1 MVDFERL
8 GSFYLGREYDAATG
22 KASGDLVLYDSK
34 DLVTH
39 ALIVGMT
46 GSGKTGLGI
55 SLIEEAAIDGVPVI
69 VVDPKGDLTNLLL
82 TFPDLRP
89 EDFQPWASE
98 DEARRA
104 GKSVAEFAADQATR
118 WRKGLA
124 DWGEDGARIRKLKDA
139 ADFAIYTPGSTV
151 ATPVSVLRSFAKP
164 DLDDAE
170 LLRDRVQSTVSSL
183 LALAGIAADPVKG
196 REHILLS
203 TILLSA
209 WQAGESPDLATLIGR
224 VQEPPMSKIGVM
236 DIDSF
241 YPQKDRF
248 EFAMSIN
255 ALLASPGF
263 AVWTEGAPL
272 DVASYLRTPAGKPRV
287 SIFSIGHLDDSQR
300 MFFVTLLLNATIGWM
315 RSQSG
320 TSSLRAMFYM
330 DEIFGFF
337 PPVANPPSKP
347 PLLTL
352 LKQGRAAGL
361 GVVLATQNPV
371 DLDYKGLS
379 NIGTWWLGRLQTDR
393 DKARVLDGLEGAN
406 TGSFDRADVDKLLSS
421 LASRVFLMR
430 NVHEDGNVLFQS
442 RWALS
447 YLRGPLS
454 RDEIKRLAANQA
466 VSVPSA
472 PPASGSAPAVGATV
486 AAAAARAV
494 AAPGSPSSASGA
506 VVVSASSRPLL
517 PPDVPQYFTG
527 LVSASR
533 PLAPAVYGAAD
544 VRFTDTK
551 RGVDVT
557 RTVCYLTGVS
567 DGPVPVDWTVA
578 ERVET
583 APDQLQTEPPDG
595 ASYDVVPSPAAK
607 AKNYAAWSKQ
617 FSTWLSAHES
627 VELLMSPTTGEVSNP
642 DESERDFRGRLQ
654 HKGREVRDEEVERLR
669 KKYAPKQAALQEKL
683 RRAQQAVQRETEQAS
698 GAKLQTAISF
708 GATLVGALLGRK
720 AISASNVGRAT
731 TAARSVGRSMKESDD
746 IARAQETAGAMEAQ
760 IRELEDELA
769 AETAALQ
776 ASTDVVNEKLEPLVL
791 KPKRGNVAIKIVALV
806 WQ

>member
-1 MVDFERL
+1 MVDFEKL
-8 GSFYLGREYDAATG
+8 GAFYLGREYDAASS
-22 KASGDLVLYDSK
+22 KASDDLVLYDSK

-82 TFPDLRP
+82 TFPELRP
-89 EDFQPWASE
+89 EDFQPWVSE

-104 GKSVAEFAADQATR
+104 GTSVAEFAADQAAR
-118 WRKGLA
+118 WKKGLA
-124 DWGEDGARIRKLKDA
+124 DWGEDGARIAKLKDA
-139 ADFAIYTPGSTV
+139 ADFAIYTPGSTMG
-151 ATPVSVLRSFAKP
+151 TPVSVLRSFAKP

-170 LLRDRVQSTVSSL
+170 LLRDRVQTTVSSI
-183 LALAGIAADPVKG
+183 LALAGIDADPVKS

-203 TILLSA
+203 TILMAA

-224 VQEPPMSKIGVM
+224 VQQPPMTKIGVM

-263 AVWTEGAPL
+263 AIWTEGAPL
-272 DVASYLRTPAGKPRV
+272 DVASFLWTASGKPRV
-287 SIFSIGHLDDSQR
+287 SVFSIAHLDDSQR

-315 RSQSG
+315 RTQSG

-347 PLLTL
+347 PLLRL

-406 TGSFDRADVDKLLSS
+406 TGSFNREEVDKLLSS

-430 NVHEDGNVLFQS
+430 NVHEDGNLLFQS

-454 RDEIKRLAANQA
+454 RDEIKRLAAKQPPVA
-466 VSVPSA
+466 TRPADGSA
-472 PPASGSAPAVGATV
+472 SPPTAAPASEPRGGA
-486 AAAAARAV
+486 
-494 AAPGSPSSASGA
+494 
-506 VVVSASSRPLL
+506 VSASAGSAATPLAASASRPLL

-557 RTVCYLTGVS
+557 RTVCYMTGVS

-578 ERVET
+578 ERIET
-583 APDQLQTEPPDG
+583 GPDQLQTDPPDG
-595 ASYDVVPSPAAK
+595 ASYDVVPGSATK

-617 FSTWLSAHES
+617 FSTWLSSNES
-627 VELLMSPTTGEVSNP
+627 VELFMSPTTGEVSNA
-642 DESERDFRGRLQ
+642 DESERDFRARLQ
-654 HKGREVRDEEVERLR
+654 HKGREVRDDEVERLR

-683 RRAQQAVQRETEQAS
+683 RRAKQAVERESEQAS
-698 GAKLQTAISF
+698 GAKLQSAISF

-720 AISASNVGRAT
+720 AISAANVGRAT
-731 TAARSVGRSMKESDD
+731 TAARSVGRSMKESED
-746 IARAQETAGAMEAQ
+746 IERAQETVAALEVQAK
-760 IRELEDELA
+760 ELEDELA
-769 AETAALQ
+769 AETAALH
-776 ASTDVVNEKLEPLVL
+776 ASTDVVNERLETLVL
-791 KPKRGNVAIKIVALV
+791 KPKRGNVTIKVVALV

>member
-1 MVDFERL
+1 MVDFEKL
-8 GSFYLGREYDAATG
+8 GAFYLGREYDAAAGT
-22 KASGDLVLYDSK
+22 AAGDLVLYDSR

-89 EDFQPWASE
+89 EDFQPWVSE

-104 GKSVAEFAADQATR
+104 GRSVPEFAADQAAR
-118 WRKGLA
+118 WQTGLA
-124 DWGEDGARIRKLKDA
+124 DWGQDGARIRRLKDA
-139 ADFAIYTPGSTV
+139 ADFAVFTPGSTIG
-151 ATPVSVLRSFAKP
+151 TPVSVLRSFTKP

-170 LLRDRVQSTVSSL
+170 LVRDRVQSTVSSV
-183 LALAGIAADPVKG
+183 LALAGIDGEPVKS

-203 TILLSA
+203 TLLLAA

-224 VQEPPMSKIGVM
+224 VQQPPMATIGVM

-241 YPQKDRF
+241 FPQKDRF
-248 EFAMSIN
+248 EFAMAIN
-255 ALLASPGF
+255 SLLASPGF
-263 AVWTEGAPL
+263 AVWTEGVPL
-272 DVASYLRTPAGKPRV
+272 DAASFLRTASGKPRV
-287 SIFSIGHLDDSQR
+287 SIFSIAHLDDSQR
-300 MFFVTLLLNATIGWM
+300 MFFVTLLLNALIGWM
-315 RSQSG
+315 RTQSG

-406 TGSFDRADVDKLLSS
+406 TGSVNRDEIDALLSGLS
-421 LASRVFLMR
+421 SRVFLMR
-430 NVHEDGNVLFQS
+430 NVHEDGNILFQS

-454 RDEIKRLAANQA
+454 RDEVKRLAAGQLA
-466 VSVPSA
+466 RAGEPAAATATTAPRGVSAGA
-472 PPASGSAPAVGATV
+472 PVTATAPAAAP
-486 AAAAARAV
+486 AAAVLPATRT
-494 AAPGSPSSASGA
+494 
-506 VVVSASSRPLL
+506 LL

-527 LVSASR
+527 LVTATR
-533 PLAPAVYGAAD
+533 PLAPAIYGAAD
-544 VRFTDTK
+544 LRFTDA
-551 RGVDVT
+551 RRQVDVT
-557 RTVCYLTGVS
+557 RSVAYMTGVS

-578 ERVET
+578 ESVDV
-583 APDQLQTEPPDG
+583 APDQLQTVAPDG
-595 ASYDVVPSPAAK
+595 ATYDEVPGPATK
-607 AKNYAAWSKQ
+607 ARNYAAWSKQ
-617 FSTWLSAHES
+617 FSTWLSSNES
-627 VELLMSPTTGEVSNP
+627 IELMVSPTTGEVSKP
-642 DESERDFRGRLQ
+642 DESERDFRARL
-654 HKGREVRDEEVERLR
+654 HHAGREVRDDEIERLR

-683 RRAQQAVQRETEQAS
+683 RRARQAVEKETEQAS

-720 AISASNVGRAT
+720 AMSAANVGRAT
-731 TAARSVGRSMKESDD
+731 TAARSVGRTMKESED
-746 IARAQETAGAMEAQ
+746 IGRARENVATLEAQ
-760 IRELEDELA
+760 IAALDDELA
-769 AETAALQ
+769 AETAALHV
-776 ASTDVVNEKLEPLVL
+776 STDVVNEKLDTVTL
-791 KPKRGNVAIKIVALV
+791 KPKRGQVTVKVVALV